1 MWETRCLP
9 RQRSRAVDDKAV
21 YLILWLFEYE
31 RQVSVASII
40 VPKCSGEDPMKSDQY
55 WRAALGELEIQMSQ
69 ASFYTWFRNTKLVA
83 YEDNVFVVGVET
95 GFIKDWLDG
104 RMHSTVE
111 RTLAGIVG
119 HKTSVSFVVWPDSSC
134 APTANEV
141 ALSDTTKAPGRPQ
154 TTLNMRLLSLE
165 SFVSGPE
172 SLLAHAAS
180 QAVSEHPNPV
190 QSPLFIY
197 GDVGLGK
204 THLLSGIKRACTA
217 KAVSVHMLAA
227 ESFTN
232 ELISAIRGGSGEM
245 FREKYRSCDTLLVD
259 DIHFFLGKKS
269 STEELIHTIDEMHE
283 RNRQVVLSSNLS
295 LKSLSGLGR
304 RLCSRIE
311 AGLVVQIT
319 KPSTKVRKKILR
331 SKASDQSL
339 AISDDVV
346 SYLAENIQ
354 TNVRALEGVIH
365 HLSARARLLG
375 QPVSLDSARLATEHV
390 SGRAA
395 SSASVTSENIIE
407 AVASEFN
414 VTPDELCSKSRA
426 RRLAVPRQLA
436 MLLLQDT
443 VGCSLSQIGTLL
455 GGRDHSTARYSC
467 EKARNLLSRDS
478 TFRAKADDVLQ
489 LINNK

>member
-1 MWETRCLP
+1 M
-9 RQRSRAVDDKAV
+9 KA
-21 YLILWLFEYE
+21 E
-31 RQVSVASII
+31 
-40 VPKCSGEDPMKSDQY
+40 QY
-55 WRAALGELEIQMSQ
+55 WRAALGELEIQLSQ
-69 ASFYTWFRNTKLVA
+69 ASYYTWFRNTKLIA

-104 RMHSTVE
+104 RMRNTVE

-119 HKTSVSFVVWPDSSC
+119 HKTSVSFVVWPDPGC

-141 ALSDTTKAPGRPQ
+141 ALSDATKSPAGPQ
-154 TTLNMRLLSLE
+154 VTLNKRLLSLE
-165 SFVSGPE
+165 NFVSGPE

-180 QAVSEHPNPV
+180 QAISEQLNPV

-197 GDVGLGK
+197 GGVGLGK
-204 THLLSGIKRACTA
+204 THLLSGIRRACGA
-217 KAVSVHMLAA
+217 KGVHAHMLAA

-232 ELISAIRGGSGEM
+232 ELVSAIRGGNGEM
-245 FREKYRSCDTLLVD
+245 FREKYRSCDILLVD

-269 STEELIHTIDEMHE
+269 STEELIHTIDEMHG
-283 RNRQVVLSSNLS
+283 RNRQVVLTSNLS

-331 SKASDQSL
+331 SKASDHSL
-339 AISDDVV
+339 EISDEVF
-346 SYLAENIQ
+346 SYLAENIH

-375 QPVSLDSARLATEHV
+375 QPVSLDSARLATENV
-390 SGRAA
+390 SGHTA
-395 SSASVTSENIIE
+395 SSTSVTSSVTSENIIE

-426 RRLAVPRQLA
+426 RRITVPRQLA

-443 VGCSLSQIGTLL
+443 VGCSLSQIGSLL
-455 GGRDHSTARYSC
+455 GGRDHSTAKYSC
-467 EKARNLLSRDS
+467 DKARNLLSHDDN
-478 TFRAKADDVLQ
+478 FRAKADEVIQ
-489 LINNK
+489 FITNK